1 MRSKPRISTAKSA
14 GEVEPVGSLE
24 RASNVAFESK
34 ALLESLGVL
43 DDLVSRD
50 GLVSHRAALL
60 DYQRSV
66 MRKLA
71 TLHGNDIEAVAQR
84 ALSGPEWAKRF
95 PGSRSTSDLVL
106 PFRTGVNA
114 FIASMQAGGA
124 KVVVSATLRPPERA
138 WLMYYSW
145 KIGKGEIDADDVPP
159 KAGIDIEWNHGNAAK
174 SRQAAQKMAAAYGIA
189 ATPASPHSPS
199 RHITGQAI
207 DMTISWKDALV
218 LKDGNGQSVTITSAP
233 RDGTNLEL
241 VKVGAAFG
249 VIKAKFGH
257 DDPHWS
263 TDGH

>member
-159 KAGIDIEWNHGNAAK
+159 KRASISNGITEMPPSRGRPLRKWRRHTASPRRPHRHIRRAGI
-174 SRQAAQKMAAAYGIA
+174 SRG
-189 ATPASPHSPS
+189 
-199 RHITGQAI
+199 R
-207 DMTISWKDALV
+207 
-218 LKDGNGQSVTITSAP
+218 
-233 RDGTNLEL
+233 R
-241 VKVGAAFG
+241 
-249 VIKAKFGH
+249 
-257 DDPHWS
+257 S
-263 TDGH
+263 T